1 MTLHSNR
8 FPHRSFLIP
17 HGVTIT
23 FTLSAFPSLVALT
36 SDQPTSEAVIVPPG
50 ATLTRSVSEL
60 AQRISRP
67 SSALPAASTTSAS
80 IRIVCERGSATLSGT
95 MITRATGVPLL
106 EGPDGPFP
114 HASAP
119 PTSATASP
127 HLSRAAIPA

>member
-1 MTLHSNR
+1 MTHHSNR

-17 HGVTIT
+17 HCVTMT

-36 SDQPTSEAVIVPPG
+36 SDQPTSAAVIVPPG

-67 SSALPAASTTSAS
+67 SRALPAASTTSAS

-95 MITRATGVPLL
+95 MITRATGVPLW
-106 EGPDGPFP
+106 GPEGPFP

-119 PTSATASP
+119 PAAARASH